1 MINVELTEWLVDLG
15 LSRYAQTFE
24 REDIVDL
31 RSLRALGESDL
42 RELGISM
49 GHRKKILQALDQPIQ
64 QKHRVFLSYGHDQA
78 CEALVERIR
87 NDLVG
92 NGFEVWIDQERIT
105 FGDDWRRQ
113 ITEGIRA
120 SSHMLAFLSRH
131 STRTP
136 GVCRQEVA
144 IALGPLKGHVYT
156 VLVEPLAEVTP
167 PIIVS
172 HIQWLDMQNWL
183 SLKASNPEGFE
194 TWYAEKLE
202 KILEVLKKNE
212 PFAGEIDELKRWLK
226 PQDWHTDSLAAEAL
240 DFRGREWLLAGLNS
254 ETDRGELENWR
265 TSGSNKRVFWLAAEP
280 GWGKTSVA
288 VRLAHAARAR
298 VLAVHFCRRGQTATL
313 NASAVIKS
321 LAFQIASQLSDFRSL
336 LLKRKNDGFNLSS
349 LTAEELFQVLLRQP
363 LQYMIEGG
371 RDEFDRHLL
380 VIDAIDESVDGKGR
394 SELLGLIADG
404 FQQLPSWLG
413 LVVTSRPDAPVVR
426 QLGHYG
432 INFID
437 ANDAR
442 NLDDIAQHLHQ
453 WLNNKGLKD
462 EAFQII
468 FDNVLRATAGNF
480 LYLWQLEQSVELGL
494 ISLDSL
500 SFASA
505 VPIGLSGLYGRWFD
519 LRFPDRQDFEQRQR
533 PLLEIMVAAQE
544 PLDLDVIKFV
554 LGWDIYG
561 CLQALEPLGSLCPIK
576 DGKVCFFHKSVWDWL
591 VDPTLSGAPWH
602 VSANSGHHRIAADL
616 LDKNIQRCGYFATN
630 KKWLTQKSQFL
641 LRLTITRNRIS

>member
-1 MINVELTEWLVDLG
+1 M
-15 LSRYAQTFE
+15 
-24 REDIVDL
+24 
-31 RSLRALGESDL
+31 
-42 RELGISM
+42 
-49 GHRKKILQALDQPIQ
+49 
-64 QKHRVFLSYGHDQA
+64 
-78 CEALVERIR
+78 
-87 NDLVG
+87 
-92 NGFEVWIDQERIT
+92 
-105 FGDDWRRQ
+105 
-113 ITEGIRA
+113 
-120 SSHMLAFLSRH
+120 
-131 STRTP
+131 
-136 GVCRQEVA
+136 
-144 IALGPLKGHVYT
+144 
-156 VLVEPLAEVTP
+156 
-167 PIIVS
+167 
-172 HIQWLDMQNWL
+172 
-183 SLKASNPEGFE
+183 
-194 TWYAEKLE
+194 
-202 KILEVLKKNE
+202 
-212 PFAGEIDELKRWLK
+212 
-226 PQDWHTDSLAAEAL
+226 
-240 DFRGREWLLAGLNS
+240 LAGLNS

-336 LLKRKNDGFNLSS
+336 LLKRKNDGFNLGS

-480 LYLWQLEQSVELGL
+480 LYLRQLEQSVELGL

-602 VSANSGHHRIAADL
+602 VSANSGHHRIADL